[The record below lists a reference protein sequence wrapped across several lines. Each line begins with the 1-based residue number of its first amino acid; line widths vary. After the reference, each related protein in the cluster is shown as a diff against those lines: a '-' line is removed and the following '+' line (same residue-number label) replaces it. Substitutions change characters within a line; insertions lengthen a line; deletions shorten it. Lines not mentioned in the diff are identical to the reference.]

1 MAWAEVAVAATEQR
15 SNEPAAAKAESRC
28 FGAIVMA
35 ALALPA
41 ALPLAVQAEEAPEKA
56 VVSLRYLHYQDEQ
69 KVKVRFPDYDGT
81 EPKKFKR
88 ITAKAPSA
96 YVLVPLG
103 TKWSLEASAVSD
115 DVSGA
120 TPRYYTDVSGAT
132 SSPGMKDKRT
142 AGDLKMTRHFER
154 AGVSLAV
161 SHSTEHDYKSNAYA
175 LDVRFASSNNNTTLN
190 VGVGGSRDK
199 INPVNKVVVGER
211 KRTNE
216 YIVGVTHALT
226 SNDLVQVNAT
236 YTDGRGYFNDPY
248 KRFDKRPDQR
258 KQTALLALWN
268 HHFSG
273 LGATLRSGY
282 RYYTDSFGVVAHTV
296 EGAWVQPV
304 GSMLSLTPSVRYSTQ
319 SAADFYYDPVMEA
332 SIFPRPLTPQ
342 TYTTTDQRMSAFG
355 AVTLGLKAE
364 LRLGDWT
371 ADVKYERSEQ
381 RGEWRTLGT
390 GSPNLDP
397 FIWQSV
403 QMGVSTK
410 F

>member
-15 SNEPAAAKAESRC
+15 PCEPAAAKAEARR

-41 ALPLAVQAEEAPEKA
+41 ALPLAVQAEEAPEKGT
-56 VVSLRYLHYQDEQ
+56 VSLRYLHYQDQQ
-69 KVKVRFPDYDGT
+69 KVQVRFPDYDGT

-88 ITAKAPSA
+88 VTAKSPSA
-96 YVLVPLG
+96 YLLVPVG

-132 SSPGMKDKRT
+132 PAPGMKDKRT

-154 AGVSLAV
+154 AGVSLGV

-190 VGVGGSRDK
+190 IGVGGSRDK
-199 INPVNKVVVGER
+199 INPVNKFVVDER
-211 KRTNE
+211 KRSNE
-216 YIVGVTHALT
+216 VIVGVTHAL
-226 SNDLVQVNAT
+226 SMNDLVQVNAT
-236 YTDGRGYFNDPY
+236 YTDGRGYFTDPY
-248 KRFDKRPDQR
+248 KRNDKRPDQR

-268 HHFSG
+268 HHFNG

-282 RYYTDSFGVVAHTV
+282 RYYRDTFGVVSHMV

-304 GSMLSLTPSVRYSTQ
+304 SASLSLTPSVRYFSQ
-319 SAADFYYDPVMEA
+319 SSADFYYDPVMDA
-332 SIFPRPLTPQ
+332 SIFPRPLVAQ
-342 TYTTTDQRMSAFG
+342 TYSTTDQRMSAFG

-371 ADVKYERSEQ
+371 ADMKYERAEQ
-381 RGEWRTLGT
+381 RGDWRAFGT

-397 FIWQSV
+397 FIWQSL
-403 QMGVSTK
+403 QLGVSTK